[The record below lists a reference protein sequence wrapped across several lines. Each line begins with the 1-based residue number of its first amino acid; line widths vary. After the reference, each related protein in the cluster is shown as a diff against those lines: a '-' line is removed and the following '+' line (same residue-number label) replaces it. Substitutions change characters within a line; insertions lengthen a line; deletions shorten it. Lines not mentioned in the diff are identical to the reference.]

1 MTDWR
6 ARAGTVFT
14 PTKQPAQG
22 ARGMVVTNHPA
33 ASAAGAQMLA
43 QGGTAVDA
51 AVASLLALTVVEPM
65 MVGVFGG
72 GLMHIAAPDGRHEVL
87 DGMATAPFTARPEMF
102 ENAPPNAQTVGGRS
116 VCVPANLLAWE
127 AALARHGRFTLA
139 DVAEPAIRL
148 ARRGFAASAY
158 LSECTA
164 EVAADLARDAGM
176 ARLFL
181 PDGKPVA
188 PGQRVVNEALAET
201 LEAIAKD
208 GAAAL
213 HQGDVGTAC
222 VMDLA
227 RKGGM
232 ISTDDLAA
240 ARVIT
245 RAPVHGTYRGVEVW
259 GPPPPS
265 AGGVHVLQMLNMVE
279 GFDLA
284 AQGFGTAESL
294 HLMAEAMRMAFA
306 DRAVATADPDFVP
319 VPVARLIAKDYAAE
333 RRALFDPARSRA
345 WAAGLAP
352 DRESANTT
360 HVTVADHE
368 GRIACCTHTINSL
381 FGARILLRET
391 GLIPNNYMALFD
403 PVPGRAQSIAAGKR
417 VTTSMSP
424 LILRREGKPI
434 FALGLPGGL
443 RIFPST
449 FQAVV
454 NLLDHGMSLQEA
466 MEAPRIWT
474 NGGALEMEPAF
485 DDATIAALE
494 ARGHAVQRLP
504 HVAGGMCGIAFR
516 EDGMMEGAACWR
528 ADGAPVALSGGWAR
542 AGVRF
547 WPDAQ
552 RG

>member
-43 QGGTAVDA
+43 EGGTAVDA

-87 DGMATAPFTARPEMF
+87 DGMATAPFAARPEMF
-102 ENAPPNAQTVGGRS
+102 ENAPPTAQTMGGRS

-181 PDGKPVA
+181 PDGKPIA
-188 PGQRVVNEALAET
+188 PGQRLVNEALAET
-201 LEAIAKD
+201 LEAIAKE

-240 ARVIT
+240 ARVIP

-284 AQGFGTAESL
+284 SMGFGTPESL
-294 HLMAEAMRMAFA
+294 HLMAEALRMAFA

-319 VPVARLIAKDYAAE
+319 VPVARLIAKEYAAE

-345 WAAGLAP
+345 WSAGLAP

-424 LILRREGKPI
+424 LILRRGGKPI

-474 NGGALEMEPAF
+474 NGGPLEVEPAF
-485 DDATIAALE
+485 DEATIAALV
-494 ARGHAVQRLP
+494 ARGHEVLRLP
-504 HVAGGMCGIAFR
+504 HVAGGMCGIAFQP
-516 EDGMMEGAACWR
+516 DGMMEGAACWR

-547 WPDAQ
+547 WPDAR